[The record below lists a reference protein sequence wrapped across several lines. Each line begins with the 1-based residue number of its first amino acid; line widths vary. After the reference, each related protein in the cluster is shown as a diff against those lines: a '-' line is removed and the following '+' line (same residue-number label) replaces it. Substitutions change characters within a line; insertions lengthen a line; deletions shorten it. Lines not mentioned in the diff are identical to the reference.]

1 MASSILPL
9 QRRAG
14 CRLKSMLSRKALPLV
29 LSFLLTSALLF
40 GARFMIPGHPNYPK
54 PWDHHKYVWMATEN
68 PLDFHIAPFCWR
80 ILVPAL
86 AKALPFDLE
95 WSFFLI
101 SFAGVWMTGVAV
113 YSLALQL
120 FPSPPYGFVAML
132 IWVSLGWAGKLV
144 LRNLW
149 LPDSLGFF
157 FVALAVYAVLARR
170 DALFVVSVA
179 LGVLAKES
187 VFFVVPL
194 YYTLRTDRWID
205 LRLLKRCA
213 LLALPAALLLVLV
226 RVFIPALNA
235 DPVYL
240 STLPETVRIVQEGSS
255 SYDYLELFRSVGLE
269 RLRNTSAWDL
279 YTYSVGTFGVIL
291 LLPLFA
297 LRRAGVLFLRFL
309 PFLLLVYTQ
318 LLFAVNTE
326 RLLVL
331 AFPAVLLMALA
342 GIEGL
347 LERLSIG
354 PGWFVPLAFAL
365 VIINVVFPGYFSFA
379 QLKAQV
385 VVLVVFLAA
394 GGILRI
400 VGSPARGRVGQT

>member
-1 MASSILPL
+1 VHLRQWQEAQGES
-9 QRRAG
+9 RRE
-14 CRLKSMLSRKALPLV
+14 LALPLV
-29 LSFLLTSALLF
+29 LSLLLTTALLF
-40 GARFMIPGHPNYPK
+40 GARFVVPGHPNYAK
-54 PWDHHKYVWMATEN
+54 PWDHHKYIWMATDG

-95 WSFFLI
+95 WSFFLLA
-101 SFAGVWMTGVAV
+101 FAGVWMTGMVV
-113 YSLALQL
+113 YSLALRW
-120 FPSPPYGFVAML
+120 FPSPSYGLVAMAM
-132 IWVSLGWAGKLV
+132 WVSLGWAGKLA
-144 LRNLW
+144 LRNFW
-149 LPDSLGFF
+149 LPDSLAFF

-170 DALFVVSVA
+170 DALFVLSVA

-205 LRLLKRCA
+205 PGLLKRCA

-226 RVFIPALNA
+226 RVFIPALNE
-235 DPVYL
+235 DPAYL
-240 STLPETVRIVQEGSS
+240 STLPETVRLVQEGSS
-255 SYDYLELFRSVGLE
+255 SYGYLELFRSVGLE
-269 RLRNTSAWDL
+269 RLRTISAWDL
-279 YTYSVGTFGVIL
+279 YAYSVGTFGVIV

-309 PFLLLVYTQ
+309 PFLLLVYAQ

-331 AFPAVLLMALA
+331 AFPAVILMALA
-342 GIEGL
+342 GVEGL
-347 LERLSIG
+347 SERLSIG
-354 PGWFVPLAFAL
+354 PGWFVWLALAL
-365 VIINVVFPGYFSFA
+365 VVVNAVFPGYFSGA
-379 QLKAQV
+379 QLTAQI

-394 GGILRI
+394 GCIVRI
-400 VGSPARGRVGQT
+400 VERGGLRGSAESK